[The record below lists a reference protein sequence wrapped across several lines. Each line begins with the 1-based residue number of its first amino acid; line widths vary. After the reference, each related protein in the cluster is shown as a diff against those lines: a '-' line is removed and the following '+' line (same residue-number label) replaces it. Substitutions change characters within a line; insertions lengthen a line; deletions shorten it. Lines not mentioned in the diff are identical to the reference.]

1 MRINQPVTD
10 REYVLSEEHFLISH
24 TNLGGRITYANPA
37 FIEVSGYTQEELV
50 GSAHNI
56 VRHPDMPPEAFAD
69 LWATLKAGEHWIGLV
84 KNRRKDG
91 GFYWVRAQVIPLL
104 ENGKAVG
111 YVSVRTRASREAIA
125 QAEKAYAAIR
135 SGNREGLLVLRG
147 QVYRHGIRGWL
158 RRQVVQASGL
168 SFWLMPVVATALLGL
183 VAAVGSAA
191 IPALLLGAPLMFGI
205 AWYQRRRWLRPL
217 RQAVSFSAQIAAGNL
232 AVEAP
237 IHDRGDTGRLITAL
251 DIMRKSLG
259 SIAGDVRDGL
269 EVVAPAARYMAQ
281 ANDELATRAR
291 QQAAALEQ
299 TASSMEEITAT
310 VHQNTDN
317 ARQASSLAG
326 EAAETVAA
334 NGQLMG
340 EVVSTMGRITESS
353 GKITQIVEM
362 IDSIAFQTSIL
373 ALNAAVEAARAGEQ
387 GRGFAVVASEVRN
400 LASRSADA
408 AREIHALIS
417 QSAKEIDGGSA
428 LVRRAGGAMDEVVS
442 KVTRL
447 SDLVGEITRANVEQ
461 TTGIELINTAVADMD
476 SAVGDTAD
484 KMQAMARDTGRL
496 QEQIAQFALSVAVFR
511 FRNDSTAGKAARG
524 KSGGSARPTPARHNE
539 RTEPARKAT
548 GTGP

>member
-10 REYVLSEEHFLISH
+10 REYVLSDEHFLISH

-37 FIEVSGYTQEELV
+37 FIEVSGFSQEELV

-69 LWATLKAGEHWIGLV
+69 LWATLQAGEHWVGLV

-104 ENGKAVG
+104 ENGKAAG
-111 YVSVRTRASREAIA
+111 YVSVRTRAGSDAIA
-125 QAEKAYAAIR
+125 QAEAAYAEIR
-135 SGNREGLLVLRG
+135 SGNPRGLTVIRG
-147 QVYRHGIRGWL
+147 QVHRRGPLGWI
-158 RRQVVQASGL
+158 RRQVLQASGKG
-168 SFWLMPVVATALLGL
+168 FWAMPAVASLLLALPVTG
-183 VAAVGSAA
+183 AVGAL
-191 IPALLLGAPLMFGI
+191 PALLTGVPLLLGI
-205 AWYQRRRWLRPL
+205 AAYQRHYWLRPL
-217 RQAVSFSAQIAAGNL
+217 REAVGFSAQIAAGNL
-232 AVEAP
+232 AAEPPAP
-237 IHDRGDTGRLITAL
+237 GGADSRRLIMAL

-269 EVVAPAARYMAQ
+269 QVVTPAARDMAQ
-281 ANDELATRAR
+281 ANEELAARAR

-299 TASSMEEITAT
+299 TAASMEQITAT

-326 EAAETVAA
+326 EAAETVSA

-340 EVVSTMGRITESS
+340 EMVSTMGRITESS

-417 QSAKEIDGGSA
+417 QSATEIDGGAA
-428 LVRRAGGAMDEVVS
+428 LVRRAGDAMEEVVT

-447 SDLVGEITRANVEQ
+447 SDLVGEITTANVEQ
-461 TTGIELINTAVADMD
+461 TTGIEQINTAVADMD

-484 KMQAMARDTGRL
+484 KMQTMARDTGRL
-496 QEQIAQFALSVAVFR
+496 QAQIAQFALSVAVFR
-511 FRNDSTAGKAARG
+511 FRGEGRAGVAPPVKVASAPMPVAERSTQ
-524 KSGGSARPTPARHNE
+524 PQH
-539 RTEPARKAT
+539 KAT